1 MTCLI
6 AWKHSAILYLIS
18 SFNCIY
24 HKPQLISFSPL
35 FLSWSWFLTDSFF
48 YFRMTGRFSVIHCY
62 VQVKLQQV
70 CWGLVWAL
78 TFTQCLTG
86 LSIFHVMVKLQG
98 KQVLPKQFQSW
109 SHHWEGHTH
118 SNGCHMTLQ
127 CGEMLGNPYIC
138 TSEEA
143 SSSNY
148 FFFLVWMTQI
158 NSSAHII
165 LNPTLNLLQLSI
177 KQHISNSCNCHLAQ
191 HN

>member
-86 LSIFHVMVKLQG
+86 FSIFNVMVKLQG
-98 KQVLPKQFQSW
+98 KQVLPKPFSP
-109 SHHWEGHTH
+109 GHTIGKATPTAMGVIWH
-118 SNGCHMTLQ
+118 YSVVKCWAIPTFVLQ
-127 CGEMLGNPYIC
+127 KKL
-138 TSEEA
+138 
-143 SSSNY
+143 
-148 FFFLVWMTQI
+148 
-158 NSSAHII
+158 
-165 LNPTLNLLQLSI
+165 LLQKKKI
-177 KQHISNSCNCHLAQ
+177 F
-191 HN
+191 